1 MEIKWKL
8 LLLSSLLVVCGQT
21 IAWFQFNI
29 QFKYPKYGPEWWG
42 WYLLA
47 IPSTWFFIKSAQLG
61 VESLGGSVWGNRF
74 LGFTVGIVVYT
85 ILTQWY
91 YDQPITLKIATQL
104 LLAFSI
110 LAVQAFW
117 PGK

>member
-1 MEIKWKL
+1 MNYRL
-8 LLLSSLLVVCGQT
+8 LLLSSLLVLCGQT

-42 WYLLA
+42 WYVLA

-61 VESLGGSVWGNRF
+61 VAGFDGSVWANRF
-74 LGFTVGIVVYT
+74 LGFVVGIVVYT

-91 YDQPITLKIATQL
+91 YNQTITPKIALQL

-110 LAVQAFW
+110 LGVQAFW
-117 PGK
+117 KGN